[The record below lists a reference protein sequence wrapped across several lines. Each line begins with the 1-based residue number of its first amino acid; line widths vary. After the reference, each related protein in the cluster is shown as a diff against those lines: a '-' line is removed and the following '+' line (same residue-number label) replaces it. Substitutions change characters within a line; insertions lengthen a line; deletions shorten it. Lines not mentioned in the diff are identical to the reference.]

1 MGYTIAACIT
11 IMGMPKG
18 VIFILILLL
27 LQNLLLIPAMLALAV
42 SGIKLYQSIVKDKRK
57 ENVKL
62 EMLRHTAFSIIML
75 LVLIISSVVEI
86 LISTNIL
93 KACIKYF

>member
-1 MGYTIAACIT
+1 
-11 IMGMPKG
+11 MGMPKG